1 MSGRAL
7 VADLMLFWCL
17 EVKEALT
24 TLRSFAQR
32 AYMSWID
39 REHARNHPLRRRT
52 GKGGM
57 SIHAHAIYAAAAEM
71 RRWEQY

>member
-1 MSGRAL
+1 M
-7 VADLMLFWCL
+7 ADLMLFWCPE
-17 EVKEALT
+17 EVKEAVT

-32 AYMSWID
+32 AHMSWFD
-39 REHARNHPLRRRT
+39 RENARIHPLRRRN

-57 SIHAHAIYAAAAEM
+57 SIHAHAVYAAAAEM